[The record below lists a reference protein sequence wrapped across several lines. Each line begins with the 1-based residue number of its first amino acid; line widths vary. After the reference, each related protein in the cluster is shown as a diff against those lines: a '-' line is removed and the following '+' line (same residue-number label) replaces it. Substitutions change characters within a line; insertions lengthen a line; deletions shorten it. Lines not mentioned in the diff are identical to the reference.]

1 MFPLCKVVSL
11 GALTLL
17 LSACQSTQVV
27 RQSDVSIPM
36 TFNENQAA
44 KGSPEISRWWQ
55 QWQDP
60 LLSSLIEQGLQDSPD
75 IRIAE
80 SRFAEAGA
88 ISRLAN
94 ADLGPQV
101 GVNASAGI
109 IDGSAHL
116 SANENLSN
124 LLGASTALLETR
136 QDLDSSHA
144 NVGFAAAWE
153 PDIFG
158 KKQSDADA
166 ARYAALGVQ
175 EKVHGAQ
182 MLLAD
187 QIADHY
193 FQARAAQQREVITAR
208 NIDILTR
215 FERYVQGR
223 FQAGQVTMYE
233 VNNIQS
239 KLNAMRAKKST
250 INAEYAT
257 HVRSIAVLIGQV
269 PQSFVLPST
278 NIDILSHQPSAPS
291 GQTPQGLLERRPD
304 LRAYGAQV
312 NAYSAKLASAKA
324 DLLPRF
330 SIRFLGQGGRIDVD
344 SDVPDLKGWGSILSV
359 GINVPIFTNGRIE
372 ANIESADARLQTAL
386 LQYDR
391 SLLRALSE
399 VDNTYQAH
407 QALQQ
412 QQILLNKAYRQS
424 VKRATDAEKLFR
436 YGYQTLDE
444 ALTAQLDSE
453 QIQENLVQ
461 SQLARAQMLLNLYKS
476 LGGGWVEHT
485 TVKAS

>member
-1 MFPLCKVVSL
+1 MFPLSKIVSL
-11 GALTLL
+11 GALVLI

-27 RQSDVSIPM
+27 RQSDISIPT
-36 TFNENQAA
+36 TFDENKAA
-44 KGSPEISRWWQ
+44 KGSPEISHWWR

-60 LLSSLIEQGLQDSPD
+60 LLSRLIEQGLQDSPD

-80 SRFAEAGA
+80 SRFAEELA

-94 ADLGPQV
+94 ADLGPQA

-109 IDGSAHL
+109 INGSAHL
-116 SANENLSN
+116 SANDNLSR
-124 LLGASTALLETR
+124 LLGASTALLETH
-136 QDLDSSHA
+136 QDIDSSHA
-144 NVGFAAAWE
+144 NVGFSAAWE

-158 KKQSDADA
+158 RKQSDADA
-166 ARYAALGVQ
+166 ASYAALGVQ
-175 EKVHGAQ
+175 EKVYGAQ

-193 FQARAAQQREVITAR
+193 FQARAAQQREVIIAR
-208 NIDILTR
+208 NVEILTR
-215 FERYVQGR
+215 FERYVKGR

-233 VNNIQS
+233 VNNVQS

-269 PQSFVLPST
+269 PQGFELPSAT
-278 NIDILSHQPSAPS
+278 IDILNHQPSAPS

-330 SIRFLGQGGRIDVD
+330 SIRFLGQGGRIDID

-359 GINVPIFTNGRIE
+359 GIQVPIFTNGRIK

-391 SLLRALSE
+391 RLLLALSE

-407 QALQQ
+407 QALEQQ
-412 QQILLNKAYRQS
+412 QKLLNKSYQQS
-424 VKRATDAEKLFR
+424 VKRVSDAEKLFR
-436 YGYQTLDE
+436 YGYQTLDD

-453 QIQENLVQ
+453 QIQENLIY

-476 LGGGWVEHT
+476 LGGGWVE
-485 TVKAS
+485 TVIAKAS